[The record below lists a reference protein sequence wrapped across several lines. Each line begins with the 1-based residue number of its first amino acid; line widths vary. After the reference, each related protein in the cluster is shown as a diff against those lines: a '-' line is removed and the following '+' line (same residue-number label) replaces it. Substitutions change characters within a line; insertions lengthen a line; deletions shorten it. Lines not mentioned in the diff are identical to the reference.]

1 MSRVVLPSVGSS
13 HRSANSRGY
22 WKKRS
27 SLTSPLPRSQA
38 LTSRDRGST
47 SHPRPRTRLYAL
59 DRPQLVGAFDASTR
73 NDNLRIVDAGGR
85 RFVLRR
91 HRRNRDPERVR
102 FQIRFQRHLEARG
115 FPTAP
120 VVDSRT
126 AAPVVLDAE
135 GRPWTLFE
143 LVDGEHFDFSR
154 LDQAREAGRRL
165 AEFHD
170 LADRFT
176 GVVTASLLEDEV
188 RRFVAAPREVVDEL
202 RAAFGDGSLERNL
215 RDFRRRL
222 EVIAVPFP
230 AGRLDALPT
239 GWLHNDYHGR
249 NTLFRGDTM
258 AALLDF
264 DKLERGP
271 RASDIVRGVLSFG
284 RKRRGSRVLR
294 PLFARGFL
302 DGYRER
308 RDIARE
314 ELAAMPA
321 LAELSEAPFAAICR
335 MREAN
340 GEDPATAIRRDLQ
353 YMRETEAQGAA
364 LRRILA

>member
-1 MSRVVLPSVGSS
+1 MEPPATLGPVL
-13 HRSANSRGY
+13 
-22 WKKRS
+22 
-27 SLTSPLPRSQA
+27 A
-38 LTSRDRGST
+38 LF
-47 SHPRPRTRLYAL
+47 AL
-59 DRPQLVGAFDASTR
+59 DRPRLVGAFDASTR

-102 FQIRFQRHLEARG
+102 FQIRFQRQLEARG

-120 VVDSRT
+120 VVNSRT
-126 AAPVVLDAE
+126 AAPVELD
-135 GRPWTLFE
+135 GNDLPWTLFE
-143 LVDGEHFDFSR
+143 FVDGEHFDFSR
-154 LDQAREAGRRL
+154 LGQAREAGRRL

-176 GVVTASLLEDEV
+176 GAATASLLEDDV
-188 RRFVAAPREVVDEL
+188 RRFVAAPREVVGEL
-202 RAAFGDGSLERNL
+202 RAAFGDSSLEREL
-215 RDFRRRL
+215 RDLRRRL
-222 EVIAVPFP
+222 EVIAASFP
-230 AGRLDALPT
+230 AGRLDALPA

-249 NTLFRGDTM
+249 NTLFRGNGM
-258 AALLDF
+258 VALLDF

-284 RKRRGSRVLR
+284 RERRGSRVLR

-308 RDIARE
+308 RAIARE

-321 LAELSEAPFAAICR
+321 LAELSEAPFVAICR

-353 YMRETEAQGAA
+353 YMRETEDQGAA